1 MFYRMFYPL
10 TTDPFGQTCRLI
22 GEQKD
27 GWGNGEAESC
37 ESKLQ
42 LQESLQDPAPKDQC
56 SHTRKTTCSPTC
68 GGSSSGDW
76 SSTSCKAPSPVR
88 EKPSGKCSVP
98 EAVHLQWKNAS
109 KVEREHMIDELEK
122 AGWSKDC
129 GFTNPIKQRSLNTLE
144 DLIPVFSSYSF
155 SNDSQLIVAS
165 LFGRNCSL
173 AASPKCL
180 RRPTSYRSARNV
192 GGSRKMQCP
201 RFWDGVGV

>member
-1 MFYRMFYPL
+1 MVEEM
-10 TTDPFGQTCRLI
+10 
-22 GEQKD
+22 E
-27 GWGNGEAESC
+27 
-37 ESKLQ
+37 KLKAANQ
-42 LQESLQDPAPKDQC
+42 
-56 SHTRKTTCSPTC
+56 
-68 GGSSSGDW
+68 SSS
-76 SSTSCKAPSPVR
+76 SKNPYKTPPPKISAPTPEKPPVAPPVEVAPPVTEAAR
-88 EKPSGKCSVP
+88 LARLRRLCEKKPSGKCSVP